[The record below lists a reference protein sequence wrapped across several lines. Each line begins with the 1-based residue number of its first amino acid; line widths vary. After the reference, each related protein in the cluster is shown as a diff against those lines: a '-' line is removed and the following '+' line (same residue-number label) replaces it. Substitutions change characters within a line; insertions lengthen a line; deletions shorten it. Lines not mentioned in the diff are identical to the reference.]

1 MLDDGNL
8 DCKWLDIRAL
18 AESFLKP
25 DQRLEDVIFFTS
37 YIANDPK
44 KEKRQRTYIDAL
56 VSKKVKIIKG
66 KYERKEVECENC
78 SNIWYR
84 TNEKMTDVNIAI
96 SMIMDAV
103 NSRYDV
109 AILISGDSDLVPAI
123 IAIKENFPTKKI
135 IVVFPPARQNLSVK
149 QAAHASIQLGRN
161 ILLRHQLEEEVM
173 SANGFI
179 LRKPNQWC

>member
-8 DCKWLDIRAL
+8 DCKWLDIKAL

-25 DQRLEDVIFFTS
+25 QQKLENVIFFTS

-56 VSKKVKIIKG
+56 VSKNVKIIKG
-66 KYERKEVECENC
+66 KYERKEVECDNC
-78 SNIWYR
+78 SHIWYR

-96 SMIMDAV
+96 NMIMDAV
-103 NSRYDV
+103 NDKYDV
-109 AILISGDSDLVPAI
+109 AILVSGDSDLVPAI
-123 IAIKENFPTKKI
+123 TAIKERFPSKKI
-135 IVVFPPARQNLSVK
+135 IVVFPPARHNMSVK

-161 ILLRHQLEEEVM
+161 VLLRHQLEEEVV
-173 SANGFI
+173 SVGGFV
-179 LRKPNQWC
+179 LKKPNQW